1 MKIAIVS
8 DSHDNWP
15 LLKKAVEVANEH
27 GCEVLLHAGDLI
39 APPGVA
45 VLRNFN
51 GNVHY
56 IFGNNEGEK
65 LGISRQVD
73 ASLNIKL
80 HGNEMD
86 ETFGGVRVFMSHYP
100 NVSVLAYKTGEYDLV
115 VYGHDHTYYVEKN
128 EKTVMVNP
136 GEACGYQTGM
146 ATCSLFDSET
156 REVERI
162 VLQLG

>member
-8 DSHDNWP
+8 DTHDNWP
-15 LLKKAVEVANEH
+15 LLEKAVSLANEH

-39 APPGVA
+39 SPYGIAL
-45 VLRNFN
+45 LRKFN

-65 LGISRQVD
+65 IGISRQVD

-86 ETFGGVRVFMSHYP
+86 EKFGGVKVFMSHYP
-100 NVSVLAYKTGEYDLV
+100 NVSNLAYKTGEYDLV
-115 VYGHDHTYYVEKN
+115 VYGHDHKYYVEK
-128 EKTVMVNP
+128 KDQTVMVNP
-136 GEACGYQTGM
+136 GEACGHITGM
-146 ATCSLFDSET
+146 ATFSIFDSESK
-156 REVERI
+156 EVERI
-162 VLQLG
+162 MLRLG